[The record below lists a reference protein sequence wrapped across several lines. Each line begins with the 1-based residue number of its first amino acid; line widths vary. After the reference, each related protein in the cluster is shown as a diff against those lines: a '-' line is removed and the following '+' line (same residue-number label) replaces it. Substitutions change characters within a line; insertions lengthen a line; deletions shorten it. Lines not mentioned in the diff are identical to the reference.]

1 MLEKHGR
8 HGRSLECSRSL
19 APRIEQSSATER
31 HACSL
36 AQAMKSKD
44 NRQDILKMN
53 EVKVTSNSR
62 ILGLES

>member
-1 MLEKHGR
+1 MEGKEEALNALDLWHP
-8 HGRSLECSRSL
+8 EC
-19 APRIEQSSATER
+19 EQPSATER
-31 HACSL
+31 QSCSL